1 MGLQPAVCAAAISAV
16 VWPAAGI
23 STTVTAAGLRWATVG
38 LWAAAAVQSAVH
50 ELSAAAD
57 ALAAAAIPAAATATT
72 TTANT
77 AIGQLATAGRQCSR
91 QGQWKVWRGTHGLR

>member
-23 STTVTAAGLRWATVG
+23 STTVTAARLRWATVG
-38 LWAAAAVQSAVH
+38 VWAAAAAAVQSAVH

-57 ALAAAAIPAAATATT
+57 ALAAAAIPAAANTATT
-72 TTANT
+72 ATT
-77 AIGQLATAGRQCSR
+77 AIGQLATAG
-91 QGQWKVWRGTHGLR
+91 